1 MTSTAQDGNKSMVSR
16 LWGRHKALIFD
27 NGLTIFFASLV
38 VIVAVIEPAFLRWS
52 NIELILRGASV
63 IGIIAA
69 GMTVVMVAGGFDLSV
84 ARVAA
89 LCGIV
94 VATLSGHGP
103 IVTILAMVAV
113 SGAIGLVN
121 GTLIAKAKVNPF
133 VVTLGMLS
141 IATTLT
147 LVVSSGRVI
156 RNLDPWLKAL
166 AQGSFGPLPKAVI
179 LFLLVA
185 VVVHLLLSRTKFGRH
200 VYAVGG
206 NLEASRLAGIKV
218 ERVQILCYV
227 LVALCSGIAGLVLTS
242 RLNSASPVALPGGEL
257 DAIAAVIIGGT
268 RLGGGRGTVLPGTLI
283 GVLILASMNNG
294 LILLGVDPDWQ
305 GLMKGSVIILAVG
318 FDILQGRGSGR
329 RSVWN

>member
-1 MTSTAQDGNKSMVSR
+1 MASGFMRR
-16 LWGRHKALIFD
+16 LRSLIFD
-27 NGLTIFFASLV
+27 NSLTIFFASLV
-38 VIVAVIEPAFLRWS
+38 VIVAIIEPVFLDWN
-52 NIELILRGASV
+52 NIQSILRGAAV

-94 VATLSGHGP
+94 VGQLNGYGP
-103 IVTILAMVAV
+103 VVTILAMLAV
-113 SGAIGLVN
+113 SVAIGLVN

-141 IATTLT
+141 IASTLT

-156 RNLDPWLKAL
+156 RNLDPWLQSL
-166 AQGSFGPLPKAVI
+166 AQGDIGPIPKAVL
-179 LFLLVA
+179 LFLVVA
-185 VVVHLLLSRTKFGRH
+185 VAIHLLLSRTQFGRH

-218 ERVQILCYV
+218 DRVLIWCYV
-227 LVALCSGIAGLVLTS
+227 LVAVCSGIAGTVLTS

-268 RLGGGRGTVLPGTLI
+268 KLGGGHGNVIPGTLV

-294 LILLGVDPDWQ
+294 LILLGIDPDWQ

-318 FDILQGRGSGR
+318 FDILQGRRSGR
-329 RSVWN
+329 IRS

>member
-1 MTSTAQDGNKSMVSR
+1 MSSTFTRR
-16 LWGRHKALIFD
+16 LQAVVLD
-27 NGLTIFFASLV
+27 NSLTIFFASLV
-38 VIVAVIEPAFLRWS
+38 VIVAIIEPVFLEWS
-52 NIELILRGASV
+52 NIQSILRGAAV

-84 ARVAA
+84 AKVAA

-94 VATLSGHGP
+94 VAQLNSYGP
-103 IVTILAMVAV
+103 LVTIAAMLAV
-113 SGAIGLVN
+113 SIAIGLVN

-133 VVTLGMLS
+133 VVTLGMFS
-141 IATTLT
+141 IASTLT

-156 RNLDPWLKAL
+156 RDLDPWLEAL
-166 AQGSFGPLPKAVI
+166 AQGDIGPIPKAVV
-179 LFLLVA
+179 LFLIVA
-185 VVVHLLLSRTKFGRH
+185 IAVHLLLSRTQFGRH

-218 ERVQILCYV
+218 DRVLICCYV
-227 LVALCSGIAGLVLTS
+227 LVALCSGIAGMVLTS

-268 RLGGGRGTVLPGTLI
+268 KLGGGHGNVIPGTLV

-294 LILLGVDPDWQ
+294 LILLGIDPDWQ

-318 FDILQGRGSGR
+318 FDILQGRRSGR
-329 RSVWN
+329 IRS

>member
-1 MTSTAQDGNKSMVSR
+1 MFGNPQGAGMASTIWRRQR
-16 LWGRHKALIFD
+16 ALFFD
-27 NGLTIFFASLV
+27 NSLTIFFASLV
-38 VIVAVIEPAFLRWS
+38 VIVAIIEPAFLEWS
-52 NIELILRGASV
+52 NIQSILRGAAV

-94 VATLSGHGP
+94 VAQLNGYGP
-103 IVTILAMVAV
+103 VVTIGAMLAVCI
-113 SGAIGLVN
+113 AIGLVN

-141 IATTLT
+141 IASTLT

-156 RNLDPWLKAL
+156 RDLDPWLRAL
-166 AQGSFGPLPKAVI
+166 AQGDIGPIPKAVVI
-179 LFLLVA
+179 FLLVA
-185 VVVHLLLSRTKFGRH
+185 GFCHLLLSRTQFGRY

-206 NLEASRLAGIKV
+206 NPEASRLAGIKV
-218 ERVQILCYV
+218 DRVQIWCYV
-227 LVALCSGIAGLVLTS
+227 LVAVCSGVAGTVLTS

-268 RLGGGRGTVLPGTLI
+268 RLGGGHGNIIPGTLI

-294 LILLGVDPDWQ
+294 LILLGIDPDWQ

-318 FDILQGRGSGR
+318 FDILQGRRSGR
-329 RSVWN
+329 IRS